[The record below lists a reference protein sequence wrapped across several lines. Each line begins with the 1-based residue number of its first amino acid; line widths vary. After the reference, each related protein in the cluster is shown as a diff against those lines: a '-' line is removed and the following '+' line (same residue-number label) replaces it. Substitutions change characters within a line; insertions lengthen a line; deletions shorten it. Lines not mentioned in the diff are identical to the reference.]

1 MKFLA
6 NWQQQQ
12 QQQPGEIAR
21 DLPVESI
28 IATMITHLISII
40 EEEEE
45 NIENI
50 TTQDSNCCCCC
61 CFET

>member
-40 EEEEE
+40 EEEE
-45 NIENI
+45 NIENL
-50 TTQDSNCCCCC
+50 TTQDSKLLLLL
-61 CFET
+61 F